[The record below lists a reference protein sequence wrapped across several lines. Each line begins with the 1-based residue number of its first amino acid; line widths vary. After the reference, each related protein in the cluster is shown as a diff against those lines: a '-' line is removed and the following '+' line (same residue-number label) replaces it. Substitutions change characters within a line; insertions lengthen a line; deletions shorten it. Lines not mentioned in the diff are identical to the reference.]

1 MYGNAAQ
8 PHYHSVGG
16 GGPAEAGD
24 KSSPSCLS
32 ASCLQQIR
40 FQEYSRGISSSMSR
54 SFEAVKMLDLAWSG
68 DITDLDKF
76 WLKRPKPGDTQVNYN
91 QRGAEQAGGWCSA
104 PQINLVESH
113 VSEEP

>member
-1 MYGNAAQ
+1 MYGNAAH
-8 PHYHSVGG
+8 PHYHGVGG
-16 GGPAEAGD
+16 GGAAEGGQLSGE
-24 KSSPSCLS
+24 KSSPSCLR

-54 SFEAVKMLDLAWSG
+54 SFQAVQMLDLTWSG

-91 QRGAEQAGGWCSA
+91 QRGAEHTADAQQAGGCVFC
-104 PQINLVESH
+104 PTD
-113 VSEEP
+113 